1 MSKSI
6 KLAYCLL
13 GNYQPGGVERIT
25 ASKANYFAS
34 LGYEVYLITSSQAG
48 RDFYYEVDSRVK
60 HIDLDIRYD
69 LSENLPR
76 LKAYWPM
83 QKKYRLHH
91 QRLARVLMEI
101 QPDITIASGYHEN
114 RFVYKIKD
122 GSIKVIEHHN
132 PKSWNVLMYNS
143 VLRAI
148 PNPSLKTRL
157 SFSLRMLWGRLM
169 TLKYSWYDKHYD
181 VLVLLTEEDQQGFK
195 WHHHTEVIPNPRPLE
210 FDSSAT
216 LDNPIVLAVGRL
228 VPQKDMGELISI
240 WSRLAY
246 DYPEWQLHIVGDGY
260 MRDSLESQIDELG
273 LRKQVVLQGNTTNV
287 ALYYMRA
294 SISVSTS
301 AYEGFPLTMLE
312 TITAGLPLVTY
323 ACPCGPRDLIQD
335 GSNGFLVEMGDKA
348 TFEARLRILMNDIEL
363 RKRMGRN
370 ARESAELYT
379 HDRVMQKW
387 DVLFKS
393 LLKSKGRIL

>member
-48 RDFYYEVDSRVK
+48 RDFYYEVDPRVK

-83 QKKYRLHH
+83 QKKYRLHR
-91 QRLARVLMEI
+91 QRLERVLMEI
-101 QPDITIASGYHEN
+101 RPDITIASGYHEN

-132 PKSWNVLMYNS
+132 SKCWNVHMYNS

-169 TLKYSWYDKHYD
+169 TMKYSWYDKHYD

-210 FDSSAT
+210 FDSSAA
-216 LDNPIVLAVGRL
+216 LDNPVVLAVGRL

-240 WSRLAY
+240 WGKVAS

>member
-34 LGYEVYLITSSQAG
+34 FGYEVYLITSSQAG
-48 RDFYYEVDSRVK
+48 RDFYYEVDPRVK

-69 LSENLPR
+69 LTENLPR

-83 QKKYRLHH
+83 QKKYRLHR
-91 QRLARVLMEI
+91 QRLERVLMEI
-101 QPDITIASGYHEN
+101 RPDITVASGYHECS
-114 RFVYKIKD
+114 FVYKIKD
-122 GSIKVIEHHN
+122 GSLKIIEHHTS
-132 PKSWNVLMYNS
+132 KYWNVYLYSS
-143 VLRAI
+143 VLSAI
-148 PNPSLKTRL
+148 AHPSLKTRL
-157 SFSLRMLWGRLM
+157 SFYLRMLWGHLM
-169 TLKYSWYDKHYD
+169 TLKYSWYDRHYD
-181 VLVLLTEEDQQGFK
+181 VLALLTEEDKQGFK
-195 WHHHTEVIPNPRPLE
+195 WHHHTEVVPNPRPLE
-210 FDSSAT
+210 FEHSST
-216 LDNPIVLAVGRL
+216 LDAPVVLAVGRL
-228 VPQKDMGELISI
+228 IPSKNMGELISI
-240 WSRLAY
+240 WSRVAS

-260 MRDSLESQIDELG
+260 MRDSLEAQISALG
-273 LRKQVVLQGNTTNV
+273 LRGQVILHGSTSNV
-287 ALYYMRA
+287 RPYYLNSSLYVA
-294 SISVSTS
+294 TS
-301 AYEGFPLTMLE
+301 AYEGFHLTTLE
-312 TITAGLPLVTY
+312 ALTAGVPVVTY

-335 GSNGFLVEMGDKA
+335 GSNGFLVEMGDKT
-348 TFEARLRILMNDIEL
+348 TFEARLRTLMNDTEL

-379 HDRVMQKW
+379 HDRVMQKL

>member
-34 LGYEVYLITSSQAG
+34 FGYEVYLITSSQAG
-48 RDFYYEVDSRVK
+48 RDFYYEVDPRVK

-69 LSENLPR
+69 LTENLPR

-83 QKKYRLHH
+83 QKKYRLHR
-91 QRLARVLMEI
+91 QRLERVLMEI
-101 QPDITIASGYHEN
+101 RPDITVASGYHECS
-114 RFVYKIKD
+114 FVYKIKD
-122 GSIKVIEHHN
+122 GSLKIIEHHTS
-132 PKSWNVLMYNS
+132 KYWNVYLYSS
-143 VLRAI
+143 VLSAI
-148 PNPSLKTRL
+148 AHPSLKTRL
-157 SFSLRMLWGRLM
+157 SFYLRMLWGHLM
-169 TLKYSWYDKHYD
+169 TLKYSWYDRHYD
-181 VLVLLTEEDQQGFK
+181 VLALLTEEDKQGFK
-195 WHHHTEVIPNPRPLE
+195 WHHHTEVVPNPRPLE
-210 FDSSAT
+210 FEHSST
-216 LDNPIVLAVGRL
+216 LDAPVVLAVGRL
-228 VPQKDMGELISI
+228 IPSKNMGELISI
-240 WSRLAY
+240 WSRVAS

-260 MRDSLESQIDELG
+260 MRDSLEAQIDALG
-273 LRKQVVLQGNTTNV
+273 VREQVILHGSTSNV
-287 ALYYMRA
+287 RPYYLNS

-335 GSNGFLVEMGDKA
+335 GSNGFLVEMGDKT
-348 TFEARLRILMNDIEL
+348 TFEARLRTLMNDTEL

-370 ARESAELYT
+370 ARESAESYT

-393 LLKSKGRIL
+393 LLKSKG